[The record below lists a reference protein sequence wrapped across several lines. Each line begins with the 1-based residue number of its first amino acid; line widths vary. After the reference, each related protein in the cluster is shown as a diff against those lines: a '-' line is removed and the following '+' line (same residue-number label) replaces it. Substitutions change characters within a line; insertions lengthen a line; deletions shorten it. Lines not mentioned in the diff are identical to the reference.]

1 MHSESQKCDFKSI
14 SKMRLGVAEG
24 RLKCQLVQTF
34 WNIKPWVFGGNSSG
48 KHLCQLPTSSS
59 GARMGSAVNKDFK
72 ISWIFKLDDS
82 RIVKDGSQW
91 VRLPQSGLKSPSAQP
106 TNMQCLHRAFP
117 RIISFNPHH
126 RPVGACPHLFW
137 DGTPSL
143 LDSQGA
149 SLNMCRHRSLPWPQ
163 EWALYLFTSA
173 EISFCL

>member
-1 MHSESQKCDFKSI
+1 
-14 SKMRLGVAEG
+14 MRLGVAEG

-91 VRLPQSGLKSPSAQP
+91 VHLPQSGLKSPSAQP

-126 RPVGACPHLFW
+126 RPVGGCEHHTHRPVDEMDSESLSHLPKV
-137 DGTPSL
+137 TVSE
-143 LDSQGA
+143 GA
-149 SLNMCRHRSLPWPQ
+149 STHIWIACSFHHTCCLQ
-163 EWALYLFTSA
+163 A
-173 EISFCL
+173 EIFL